1 MFAVTQTPTLAMAVG
16 MTKEQSNMVAMG
28 GFTIAALA
36 MDKAQGC
43 IGESLPTR
51 RGEKNCLELLLAVAQ
66 TPTLVAAIGT
76 TKEQSYAAID
86 MAWGLGAR

>member
-1 MFAVTQTPTLAMAVG
+1 MAVG

-36 MDKAQGC
+36 MDKAQGHV
-43 IGESLPTR
+43 GESLPTR
-51 RGEKNCLELLLAVAQ
+51 SREKNCLELLLAVAQ